1 MGVEQRWRKGGAA
14 ATVGRRRQ
22 GGREDGVDGG
32 AQRAAQRGKL
42 RCEATGGRS
51 DVRHAGQAHHMLDKI
66 IIAPPLIS
74 FNLPFMFF
82 LFIVFAF
89 VINYLIIRL
98 INMVGLPSKL

>member
-1 MGVEQRWRKGGAA
+1 MAARGGAA

-22 GGREDGVDGG
+22 GGREDGVDWG
-32 AQRAAQRGKL
+32 AQKAAQRGKL
-42 RCEATGGRS
+42 RCEATGGPS
-51 DVRHAGQAHHMLDKI
+51 DVRHAGQAHHMLDII
-66 IIAPPLIS
+66 IIAPPLMS

-82 LFIVFAF
+82 LFIFFAF